1 MSKKIEVLTP
11 IIMKLIHEGH
21 SYSEIAED
29 LGLKNEKVI
38 RNLVYRINHPK
49 ENSLPKK
56 RGRKPKENLRDYN
69 DEIKRLKME
78 NQLLRD
84 SVLHP
89 LYNLDVLP
97 QEVLRQPQY
106 PDCHYILHSSASI

>member
-38 RNLVYRINHPK
+38 RNLVYRINHRK

-56 RGRKPKENLRDYN
+56 DGRKPKED
-69 DEIKRLKME
+69 
-78 NQLLRD
+78 LLD
-84 SVLHP
+84 
-89 LYNLDVLP
+89 
-97 QEVLRQPQY
+97 
-106 PDCHYILHSSASI
+106 

>member
-38 RNLVYRINHPK
+38 RNLVHRINHPK

-84 SVLHP
+84 FLSLIGK
-89 LYNLDVLP
+89 
-97 QEVLRQPQY
+97 E
-106 PDCHYILHSSASI
+106 

>member
-49 ENSLPKK
+49 
-56 RGRKPKENLRDYN
+56 
-69 DEIKRLKME
+69 
-78 NQLLRD
+78 
-84 SVLHP
+84 
-89 LYNLDVLP
+89 
-97 QEVLRQPQY
+97 
-106 PDCHYILHSSASI
+106 

>member
-49 ENSLPKK
+49 EN
-56 RGRKPKENLRDYN
+56 LRDYN

-84 SVLHP
+84 FLSLIGK
-89 LYNLDVLP
+89 
-97 QEVLRQPQY
+97 E
-106 PDCHYILHSSASI
+106 

>member
-11 IIMKLIHEGH
+11 IIMKLIHKGH

-84 SVLHP
+84 FLSLI
-89 LYNLDVLP
+89 
-97 QEVLRQPQY
+97 ERM
-106 PDCHYILHSSASI
+106 

>member
-1 MSKKIEVLTP
+1 M
-11 IIMKLIHEGH
+11 IMLFPCFYLVFKLLLIVFTRLAICQI
-21 SYSEIAED
+21 YAKRED
-29 LGLKNEKVI
+29 YI
-38 RNLVYRINHPK
+38 TINHPK

-84 SVLHP
+84 FLSLIGKTN
-89 LYNLDVLP
+89 Y
-97 QEVLRQPQY
+97 
-106 PDCHYILHSSASI
+106 

>member
-56 RGRKPKENLRDYN
+56 RRR
-69 DEIKRLKME
+69 
-78 NQLLRD
+78 NQKKICGTITMKSKD
-84 SVLHP
+84 
-89 LYNLDVLP
+89 
-97 QEVLRQPQY
+97 
-106 PDCHYILHSSASI
+106 

>member
-56 RGRKPKENLRDYN
+56 R
-69 DEIKRLKME
+69 
-78 NQLLRD
+78 
-84 SVLHP
+84 
-89 LYNLDVLP
+89 
-97 QEVLRQPQY
+97 
-106 PDCHYILHSSASI
+106 

>member
-69 DEIKRLKME
+69 DEIKRMKME

-84 SVLHP
+84 FLSLIGK
-89 LYNLDVLP
+89 
-97 QEVLRQPQY
+97 E
-106 PDCHYILHSSASI
+106 

>member
-38 RNLVYRINHPK
+38 RNLSNQSS
-49 ENSLPKK
+49 E
-56 RGRKPKENLRDYN
+56 RKFFT
-69 DEIKRLKME
+69 
-78 NQLLRD
+78 
-84 SVLHP
+84 
-89 LYNLDVLP
+89 
-97 QEVLRQPQY
+97 
-106 PDCHYILHSSASI
+106 

>member
-1 MSKKIEVLTP
+1 MSKFQCKYYLLENQAILISSEDSFFMSKKIEVLTP

-84 SVLHP
+84 FLSLIGK
-89 LYNLDVLP
+89 
-97 QEVLRQPQY
+97 E
-106 PDCHYILHSSASI
+106 

>member
-69 DEIKRLKME
+69 DEIKYFYNYQRIQTRTKLTPME
-78 NQLLRD
+78 LRCQFLN
-84 SVLHP
+84 S
-89 LYNLDVLP
+89 
-97 QEVLRQPQY
+97 
-106 PDCHYILHSSASI
+106 

>member
-11 IIMKLIHEGH
+11 IIMKLIHEGY

-56 RGRKPKENLRDYN
+56 RGRKQKENLQDYN
-69 DEIKRLKME
+69 NTKNRMYLQNKT
-78 NQLLRD
+78 
-84 SVLHP
+84 
-89 LYNLDVLP
+89 
-97 QEVLRQPQY
+97 
-106 PDCHYILHSSASI
+106 

>member
-56 RGRKPKENLRDYN
+56 RGIHKCCG
-69 DEIKRLKME
+69 IA
-78 NQLLRD
+78 
-84 SVLHP
+84 
-89 LYNLDVLP
+89 
-97 QEVLRQPQY
+97 
-106 PDCHYILHSSASI
+106 PDTVVSSDPTADL

>member
-69 DEIKRLKME
+69 DEIKRLKMK

-84 SVLHP
+84 FLSLIGKECKQIR
-89 LYNLDVLP
+89 Y
-97 QEVLRQPQY
+97 
-106 PDCHYILHSSASI
+106 SG

>member
-38 RNLVYRINHPK
+38 INLVYRINHPK

-84 SVLHP
+84 FLSLIGK
-89 LYNLDVLP
+89 
-97 QEVLRQPQY
+97 E
-106 PDCHYILHSSASI
+106 

>member
-38 RNLVYRINHPK
+38 RNLVYRINQ
-49 ENSLPKK
+49 PKK

-84 SVLHP
+84 FLSLIGK
-89 LYNLDVLP
+89 
-97 QEVLRQPQY
+97 E
-106 PDCHYILHSSASI
+106 